1 MKTFQDHKLIHFNTV
16 LDSITLY
23 YIIKTEVQ
31 AEMEASGI
39 RLLDDDEE
47 GDSSGSSSSS
57 SSGSSRAYE
66 SSSSS
71 SSPEKDFSEKK
82 EDESQRDNVY
92 IPEFSSDK
100 SFNTDKK
107 NEKRVNAVKKNS
119 AKKIKLNQRNFL
131 MKEELK

>member
-47 GDSSGSSSSS
+47 GGSSSSS
-57 SSGSSRAYE
+57 SSSSSRAYE

-92 IPEFSSDK
+92 IPDFSSDK

-107 NEKRVNAVKKNS
+107 NEKRVNAVKQNS

>member
-47 GDSSGSSSSS
+47 GDSSSSSSS
-57 SSGSSRAYE
+57 SSSSRAYE

>member
-47 GDSSGSSSSS
+47 GDSSSSSSS
-57 SSGSSRAYE
+57 SSSSRAYE

-92 IPEFSSDK
+92 IPDFSSDK